1 MTRFQFTT
9 QINAS
14 AQIVYEIMLGLKE
27 KSSYEYWTAAFNPKS
42 TFEGSWE
49 MGSKIYFVGVD
60 SSGKKGG
67 IISEIEENRPAAFV
81 SIRHYGFLD
90 GEQEITSGEKVEQW
104 AGGHENYTNA
114 ENNGI
119 ATVTVE
125 LDSVDEYKDYF
136 NQHYP
141 IALGK
146 LKEIAER

>member
-27 KSSYEYWTAAFNPKS
+27 KSSYEYWTAAFNPTS